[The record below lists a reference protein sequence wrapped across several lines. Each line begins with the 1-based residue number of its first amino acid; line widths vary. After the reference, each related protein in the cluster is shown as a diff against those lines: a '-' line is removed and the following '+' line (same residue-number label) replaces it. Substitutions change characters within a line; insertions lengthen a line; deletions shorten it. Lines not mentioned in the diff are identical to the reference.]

1 MSPDAV
7 TQNRERWALFLD
19 VNAALGEVAEMP
31 QRLHVFERIKQLL
44 VTLTV
49 RLDGAVALIS
59 DRSLDDVD
67 RVFSP
72 LRFCVAGL
80 HGCEYREANGCVTR
94 TPLHSEQLM
103 EAREKLDALVHLHPD
118 LRLEDKGYGLA
129 INFRLAPH
137 LEEVVHRAAEALCCD
152 LGAQFA
158 VEPGSCSVEILPASC
173 TTATLISLFMQQAP
187 FARRIPVF
195 VGDNTTSNSVFDVV
209 NGFGG
214 VLISVGSTECTAEN
228 DESSRVEDMVRWLEH
243 VATHQPGCS

>member
-19 VNAALGEVAEMP
+19 VNAALAEVAEMP

-103 EAREKLDALVHLHPD
+103 EARETLDALV
-118 LRLEDKGYGLA
+118 R
-129 INFRLAPH
+129 
-137 LEEVVHRAAEALCCD
+137 
-152 LGAQFA
+152 
-158 VEPGSCSVEILPASC
+158 VEILPASC
-173 TTATLISLFMQQAP
+173 TTATVISLFMQQAP

-195 VGDNTTSNSVFDVV
+195 VGDSTTSNSIFDVV